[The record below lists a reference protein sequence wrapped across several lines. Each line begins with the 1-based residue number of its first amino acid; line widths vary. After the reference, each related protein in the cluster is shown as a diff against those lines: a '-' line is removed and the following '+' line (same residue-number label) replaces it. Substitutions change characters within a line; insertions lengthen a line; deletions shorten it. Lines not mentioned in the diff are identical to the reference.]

1 MYISLTVSLYL
12 STDLAMEKS
21 IKQTRGEELKLG
33 PQVRSLQPSW
43 IQDRPPD
50 AGTTRSRSTVTTRNL
65 LLGESISVIDSG

>member
-33 PQVRSLQPSW
+33 PQVRSLQPPR

-50 AGTTRSRSTVTTRNL
+50 TGTTRSRSTVAARNL